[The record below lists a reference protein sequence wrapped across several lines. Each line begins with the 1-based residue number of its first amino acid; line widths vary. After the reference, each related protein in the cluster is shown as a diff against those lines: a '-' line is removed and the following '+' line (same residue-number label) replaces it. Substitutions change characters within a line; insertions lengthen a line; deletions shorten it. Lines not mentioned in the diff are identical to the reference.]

1 MDEGLGKPKSTF
13 FYFFYFLCVSARI
26 QWVVKNEK
34 RKNPKESAALT
45 TRGTT
50 EEKEMERS
58 RSSRVQC
65 RAAIAA
71 AAAAHLFKYYT
82 TPVHHQHQSG
92 RKGVRVYQRNGQNIY
107 RLERTTTR
115 EAKGAGGGGTD
126 NTTYFF
132 SLFSSTTT
140 YTDGVFR
147 VD

>member
-1 MDEGLGKPKSTF
+1 VDEGLGKPKSTF

-71 AAAAHLFKYYT
+71 AAAAAHLFKYYT

-140 YTDGVFR
+140 YGWGI
-147 VD
+147 